1 MTMTILFVDD
11 ELPLQRVINLKFK
24 KKIRS
29 KEWEFMFAQNGVEAL
44 EKIREYPQISM
55 VITDI
60 NMPEMDGLTLL
71 GELHSIDSKLKAI
84 VLSAYSDMRNIRTA
98 MNLGAFDFV
107 TKPIDFQDLEVTINR
122 TLEYVE
128 QLEENEQKLQ
138 HAQAQL
144 IHSEKMA
151 ILGQLIAGVAHEIN
165 NPLTFVVGNL
175 DLAEEYITDLIHHL
189 QLYQQ
194 QFPNPGATIDEN
206 AVAIDINFLLEDLP
220 QIIIVMREGTELI
233 SQISTS
239 LRVLARSDTQ
249 VRVAFNIHEGIDSSL
264 MILKHRLK
272 ANEYHPTIEIIKEY
286 SDLPLVKCY
295 PGQLN
300 QVFMNLIANAID
312 ALEEFNKGYSFAEIK
327 TNPNKITIH
336 TEVLEDNTQVAI
348 SIKDNGIGM
357 SSELQQQVFKPF
369 FTTKAVGK
377 GTGLGLS
384 ITRQLVEGKHGGKLK
399 CISSPG
405 VGTEFVIEIPIDP
418 MEDK

>member
-29 KEWEFMFAQNGVEAL
+29 KEWEFIFAQNGVEAL
-44 EKIREYPQISM
+44 EKLREYPQISM

-71 GELHSIDSKLKAI
+71 GEIHNIDSNLKAV

-128 QLEENEQKLQ
+128 RIQENQQNLQ
-138 HAQAQL
+138 YAQAQL
-144 IHSEKMA
+144 INSEKMA
-151 ILGQLIAGVAHEIN
+151 TLGQLVAGVAHEIN
-165 NPLTFVVGNL
+165 NPLTFMVGNL
-175 DLAEEYITDLIHHL
+175 DLAEEYIKNLIDHL
-189 QLYQQ
+189 QLYQKE
-194 QFPNPGATIDEN
+194 FDHPGATIKDH
-206 AVAIDINFLLEDLP
+206 AVVIELDFLLEDLP
-220 QIIIVMREGTELI
+220 QIMLTMREGTEMI
-233 SQISTS
+233 SEISTS

-264 MILKHRLK
+264 MILQHRLK
-272 ANEYHPTIEIIKEY
+272 ASDQHPNIEIIKEY
-286 SDLPLVKCY
+286 GDLPLVKCY

-312 ALEEFNKGYSFAEIK
+312 ALEESNKVHSFAEIK
-327 TNPNKITIH
+327 AHPNKITIR
-336 TEVLEDNTQVAI
+336 TEFLENKTGVVI
-348 SIKDNGIGM
+348 RIKDNGVGM
-357 SSELQQQVFKPF
+357 SAELQQQVFQPF

-384 ITRQLVEGKHGGKLK
+384 ITRQLVEEKHSGKLR

-405 VGTEFVIEIPIDP
+405 MGTEFVVEIPIDSG
-418 MEDK
+418 ER

>member
-24 KKIRS
+24 KKIRA
-29 KEWEFMFAQNGVEAL
+29 KEWEFIFAQNGVEAL
-44 EKIREYPQISM
+44 AKIREYPQISM

-71 GELHSIDSKLKAI
+71 GELPSIDSNLKAI

-128 QLEENEQKLQ
+128 QIQENQKKLQ
-138 HAQAQL
+138 HTQAQL
-144 IHSEKMA
+144 ISSEKMA
-151 ILGQLIAGVAHEIN
+151 TLGQLVAGVAHEIN
-165 NPLTFVVGNL
+165 NPLTFIVGNL
-175 DLAEEYITDLIHHL
+175 DLAEEYVTDLIHHL
-189 QLYQQ
+189 QLYQT
-194 QFPNPGATIDEN
+194 QFEHPGATIKEN
-206 AVAIDINFLLEDLP
+206 EAAIDINFLLEDLP
-220 QIIIVMREGTELI
+220 QIMIIMREGTELI

-272 ANEYHPTIEIIKEY
+272 ANEQHPDIEVIKEY
-286 SDLPLVKCY
+286 GELPLVKCY

-312 ALEEFNKGYSFAEIK
+312 ALEESNKGYSFVELRS
-327 TNPNKITIH
+327 NPNKITIS
-336 TEVLEDNTQVAI
+336 TEVLENNSGVVI
-348 SIKDNGIGM
+348 RIKDNGVGM
-357 SSELQQQVFKPF
+357 STELQQQVFQPF

-384 ITRQLVEGKHGGKLK
+384 ITRQLVEENHRGKLR

-405 VGTEFVIEIPIDP
+405 MGTEFVVEIPIDRRKN
-418 MEDK
+418 E

>member
-24 KKIRS
+24 KKIRA
-29 KEWEFMFAQNGVEAL
+29 KEWEFVFAQNGVEAL
-44 EKIREYPQISM
+44 AKIKEYPQISM

-71 GELHSIDSKLKAI
+71 GELPSIDSNLKAI

-128 QLEENEQKLQ
+128 QIQDNQKKLH

-144 IHSEKMA
+144 ISSEKMA
-151 ILGQLIAGVAHEIN
+151 TLGQLVAGVAHEIN
-165 NPLTFVVGNL
+165 NPLTFIVGNL
-175 DLAEEYITDLIHHL
+175 DLAEEYVTDLIHHL
-189 QLYQQ
+189 QLYQK
-194 QFPNPGATIDEN
+194 QFEHPGAAIKDNEG
-206 AVAIDINFLLEDLP
+206 AIDLNFLLEDLP
-220 QIIIVMREGTELI
+220 QIMIIMREGTELI

-272 ANEYHPTIEIIKEY
+272 ANEQHPDIEVIKEY
-286 SDLPLVKCY
+286 GELPLVKCY

-312 ALEEFNKGYSFAEIK
+312 ALEESNKGYSFAEIK

-336 TEVLEDNTQVAI
+336 TEVLENNTGVVI
-348 SIKDNGIGM
+348 RIKDNGIGM
-357 SSELQQQVFKPF
+357 SAELQQQVFQPF

-384 ITRQLVEGKHGGKLK
+384 ITRQLVEEKHGGKLR

-405 VGTEFVIEIPIDP
+405 MGTEFVVEIPIN
-418 MEDK
+418 

>member
-24 KKIRS
+24 KKIRA
-29 KEWEFMFAQNGVEAL
+29 KEWEFVFAQNGVEAL
-44 EKIREYPQISM
+44 AKIKEYPQISM

-71 GELHSIDSKLKAI
+71 GELPNIDSNLKAI

-122 TLEYVE
+122 TLEYIE
-128 QLEENEQKLQ
+128 QIQENQKQLQ

-144 IHSEKMA
+144 ISSEKMA
-151 ILGQLIAGVAHEIN
+151 TLGQLVAGVAHEIN
-165 NPLTFVVGNL
+165 NPLTFIVGNL
-175 DLAEEYITDLIHHL
+175 DLAEEYVTDLIYHL
-189 QLYQQ
+189 QLYQK
-194 QFPNPGATIDEN
+194 QFENPGETIKEN
-206 AVAIDINFLLEDLP
+206 EGAIDLNFLLEDLP
-220 QIIIVMREGTELI
+220 QIMIIMREGTELI

-249 VRVAFNIHEGIDSSL
+249 IRVAFNIHEGIDSSL

-272 ANEYHPTIEIIKEY
+272 ANEQHPNIEVIKEY
-286 SDLPLVKCY
+286 GGLPLVKCY

-312 ALEEFNKGYSFAEIK
+312 ALEESNKGYSFTEIK
-327 TNPNKITIH
+327 ANPNKITIH
-336 TEVLEDNTQVAI
+336 TELLENSSGVVI
-348 SIKDNGIGM
+348 RIKDNGVGM
-357 SSELQQQVFKPF
+357 SAELQQQVFQPF

-384 ITRQLVEGKHGGKLK
+384 ITRQLVEEKHGGKLR

-405 VGTEFVIEIPIDP
+405 IGTEFVVEIPIN
-418 MEDK
+418 

>member
-1 MTMTILFVDD
+1 MTILFVDD

>member
-29 KEWEFMFAQNGVEAL
+29 KQWEFVFAQNGVEAL
-44 EKIREYPQISM
+44 EKIKEYPQISM

-71 GELHSIDSKLKAI
+71 GELHSIDSNLKAI

-128 QLEENEQKLQ
+128 QIEKNQHKLQ
-138 HAQAQL
+138 HAQTQL
-144 IHSEKMA
+144 INSEKMA
-151 ILGQLIAGVAHEIN
+151 TLGQLVAGVAHEIN
-165 NPLTFVVGNL
+165 NPLTFIVGNL
-175 DLAEEYITDLIHHL
+175 DLAEEYTTDLIHHL

-194 QFPNPGATIDEN
+194 QFPHPGGSIEDN
-206 AVAIDINFLLEDLP
+206 AVAIDLNFLLEDLP

-233 SQISTS
+233 SEISTS
-239 LRVLARSDTQ
+239 LRVLARSDTRVQ
-249 VRVAFNIHEGIDSSL
+249 VSFNIHEGIDSSL

-272 ANEYHPTIEIIKEY
+272 ANEQHPTIEIIKEY
-286 SDLPLVKCY
+286 GKLPLVKCY

-312 ALEEFNKGYSFAEIK
+312 ALEESNKGYSFAEIK
-327 TNPNKITIH
+327 SNPNTITIQ
-336 TEVLEDNTQVAI
+336 TEALEDNKRVAI
-348 SIKDNGIGM
+348 RIKDNGIGM
-357 SSELQQQVFKPF
+357 STEVQQQVFKPF

-384 ITRQLVEGKHGGKLK
+384 ITRQLVEGKHGGKLR

-405 VGTEFVIEIPIDP
+405 IGTEFVVEIPIDS
-418 MEDK
+418 

>member
-29 KEWEFMFAQNGVEAL
+29 KQWEFVFAQNGVEAL
-44 EKIREYPQISM
+44 EKIKEYPQISM

-128 QLEENEQKLQ
+128 QIDKNQQKLQ
-138 HAQAQL
+138 HAQTQL
-144 IHSEKMA
+144 INSEKMA
-151 ILGQLIAGVAHEIN
+151 TLGQLVAGVAHEIN
-165 NPLTFVVGNL
+165 NPLTFIVGNL
-175 DLAEEYITDLIHHL
+175 DLAEEYTTDLIHHL

-194 QFPNPGATIDEN
+194 QFPHPGAAIEDN
-206 AVAIDINFLLEDLP
+206 AVAIDLNFLLEDLP

-233 SQISTS
+233 SEISTS
-239 LRVLARSDTQ
+239 LRVLARSDTR
-249 VRVAFNIHEGIDSSL
+249 VRVSFNIHEGIDSSL

-272 ANEYHPTIEIIKEY
+272 ANEQHPNIEIIKEY
-286 SDLPLVKCY
+286 GKLPLVKCY

-312 ALEEFNKGYSFAEIK
+312 ALEESNKGYSFAEIK
-327 TNPNKITIH
+327 SNPNTITIQ
-336 TEVLEDNTQVAI
+336 TEVLENNKRVVI
-348 SIKDNGIGM
+348 RIKDNGVGM
-357 SSELQQQVFKPF
+357 SAEVQQQVFKPF

-384 ITRQLVEGKHGGKLK
+384 ITRQLVEGKHGGKLR

-405 VGTEFVIEIPIDP
+405 MGTEFVVEIPIDS
-418 MEDK
+418 

>member
-24 KKIRS
+24 KKIRA
-29 KEWEFMFAQNGVEAL
+29 KQWEFIFAQNGMEAL
-44 EKIREYPQISM
+44 EKIRDYPQISM

-71 GELHSIDSKLKAI
+71 GELNNIDSNLKAV
-84 VLSAYSDMRNIRTA
+84 VLSAYSDMRNIRMA

-128 QLEENEQKLQ
+128 QIQANQQKLQ

-144 IHSEKMA
+144 ISSEKMA
-151 ILGQLIAGVAHEIN
+151 TLGQLVAGVAHEIN
-165 NPLTFVVGNL
+165 NPLTFIVGNL
-175 DLAEEYITDLIHHL
+175 DLAEEYISDLIHHV

-194 QFPNPGATIDEN
+194 QFPEPGAIIEDNAAGIDL
-206 AVAIDINFLLEDLP
+206 NFLLEDLP
-220 QIIIVMREGTELI
+220 QIILVMREGTELI

-239 LRVLARSDTQ
+239 LRVLARSDTR

-272 ANEYHPTIEIIKEY
+272 ANDQHPTIEVIKEY
-286 SDLPLVKCY
+286 GELPLVKCY

-300 QVFMNLIANAID
+300 QIFMNLIANAID
-312 ALEEFNKGYSFAEIK
+312 ALEESNKGHSFAEIK
-327 TNPNKITIH
+327 ANPNKITIH
-336 TEVLEDNTQVAI
+336 TEVLGDNSRVAI
-348 SIKDNGIGM
+348 RIKDNGIGM
-357 SSELQQQVFKPF
+357 SADLQQQVFKPF

-384 ITRQLVEGKHGGKLK
+384 ITRQIVESKHGGKLI

-405 VGTEFVIEIPIDP
+405 MGTEFVVEIPIG
-418 MEDK
+418 